1 MEAAIGILS
10 CPITRPAATERIMLA
25 HGEGGRLMRQLIR
38 RQILPVIGNEFLR
51 LAGDAAMLPAV
62 RGSLAITTDSF
73 VVSPLFFP
81 GGDIG
86 SLAVYGTVNDLAVAG
101 ARPRW
106 LTLSLIIEEGFPI
119 PL

>member
-1 MEAAIGILS
+1 METTTAILT
-10 CPITRPAATERIMLA
+10 CPMTGPLTTDLVMLA

-38 RQILPVIGNEFLR
+38 HKILPVMDNEFLR
-51 LAGDAAMLPAV
+51 LAGDAAVLPAV
-62 RGSLAITTDSF
+62 CGPLAMTTDSF

-101 ARPRW
+101 AHRAGLLRR
-106 LTLSLIIEEGFPI
+106 
-119 PL
+119 